1 MPRFF
6 YLYISSTP
14 QPLNPSTPQPLNPST
29 PQHFMSILPITIGFI

>member
-29 PQHFMSILPITIGFI
+29 PQTFMSILPITIGFI

>member
-6 YLYISSTP
+6 IFIYP

-29 PQHFMSILPITIGFI
+29 PQPFMSILPITIGFI